1 MQKQLGYLSGHNFG
15 IGARDVDPGVE
26 ASSVMSLYDVS
37 AVDLVGAN
45 SAVVGA
51 LRSGETILW
60 PSEGMLVL
68 IQKGVLL
75 LDSEPWNKVLGPRGK
90 IYMFMSGIEIHQV

>member
-1 MQKQLGYLSGHNFG
+1 
-15 IGARDVDPGVE
+15 
-26 ASSVMSLYDVS
+26 MSLYDVS
-37 AVDLVGAN
+37 PVNLVGAD

-75 LDSEPWNKVLGPRGK
+75 LDSEPGNKVLGPKKKYNLLK
-90 IYMFMSGIEIHQV
+90 IRDRV